1 VLKADLLCSNEQLCD
16 RMKLDVSGI
25 SSNCMD
31 VQLTTVY
38 VERFVSSIISFN
50 DSMNNT
56 LRQCYIST
64 RKSWDYYFSFP
75 RICCR
80 L

>member
-1 VLKADLLCSNEQLCD
+1 
-16 RMKLDVSGI
+16 
-25 SSNCMD
+25 MD

-56 LRQCYIST
+56 RCVNVIFQREKVETIISLFHVYAV
-64 RKSWDYYFSFP
+64 D
-75 RICCR
+75 
-80 L
+80 